1 MYKIWN
7 DWSVRMT
14 VVIILLSGAI
24 AGTGFRASQ
33 LFTLPDQLTWI
44 WTGIRSPWTRS
55 AVVIALSLVWGWKAR
70 TDGEAWFE
78 RKIEERYNEEL
89 APIAGN
95 IWDIGVVVFFL
106 LVVLR
111 VLPLDLRVLLAPAGV
126 VGIILG
132 FAGRQTI
139 SNFLGSVSLYADE
152 TYEKGDFIE
161 VDEIEGVV
169 REISVRSTDVQTR
182 DGNIVTIPNSVLGEA
197 VIVNRSVPTSERRV
211 SSTVSVSY
219 DSDVER
225 VKELVGESL
234 RGMSEREPS
243 ITVDSFAD
251 SSIVIRSFVW
261 VDVRRPESIVRDE
274 MNDRIRETFDEH
286 DIEIPF
292 PQRDLNV

>member
-1 MYKIWN
+1 
-7 DWSVRMT
+7 MT
-14 VVIILLSGAI
+14 VVIVLLSGVI
-24 AGTGFRASQ
+24 AGTGFRVSQ
-33 LFTLPDQLTWI
+33 LLTLPDQLTWI
-44 WTGIRSPWTRS
+44 WTGIQSPWTRS
-55 AVVIALSLVWGWKAR
+55 TVVTMLSLVWGWKAR

-78 RKIEERYNEEL
+78 QKIEERYNKEL

-95 IWDIGVVVFFL
+95 IWDIGVVVFFT
-106 LVVLR
+106 LVVLQ
-111 VLPLDLRVLLAPAGV
+111 VLPIDLGVLLAPAGV

-139 SNFLGSVSLYADE
+139 SNFFSSVSLYADE

-161 VDEIEGVV
+161 VDGVEGVV

-182 DGNIVTIPNSVLGEA
+182 DGNIVTIPNSALGES

-211 SSTVSVSY
+211 SSTVGVSY
-219 DSDVER
+219 DSDVEHI
-225 VKELVGESL
+225 KDLVAESL
-234 RGMSEREPS
+234 RDMSEREPS
-243 ITVDSFAD
+243 VTVDSFAD

-261 VDVRRPESIVRDE
+261 VDVRRPESVVRDK

-286 DIEIPF
+286 DVEIPF